1 MIVYDAGLVAQ
12 PDGSL
17 NRCQMWENVTPNTRK
32 AAEKLLALR
41 LQQLHSSDFIEPST
55 MPFDKFT
62 IKWVDKYARDQVKP
76 GTLVDYDG
84 YFRTH
89 LLRLLRQMLWH
100 AVEWDY
106 LRENPAAKVKGPIV
120 TKKEMNYLRPAEVQ
134 EFLAAVPTRQ
144 PVANGPVI

>member
-1 MIVYDAGLVAQ
+1 MIVYEVGLVAQ

-32 AAEKLLALR
+32 AAEKLLGLC

-55 MPFDKFT
+55 MPFDEFT

-76 GTLVDYDG
+76 GTLADYDG

-89 LLRLLRQMLWH
+89 LLRLLRQMLQH
-100 AVEWDY
+100 VVEWDY
-106 LRENPAAKVKGPIV
+106 LRENPAAKVKDPIV
-120 TKKEMNYLRPAEVQ
+120 TKKERDYLRPAEVQ

-144 PVANGPVI
+144 TVANGPVI